1 VVTCISNLKIKDCSI
16 ACGLV
21 IDRDFKRFNQ
31 YCKKKLVTPLKVR
44 LHGCE
49 MMKLPT
55 GSKCLDYLLDGGIET
70 GTITQI
76 YGASGTGK
84 TSICLM
90 LAYNTALSG
99 KKVAYLDTEGL
110 SPERIE
116 QIFREKEALKNVFIY
131 DVVDFKQQSSAI
143 KELGKL
149 CKNENDIK
157 LIIVDSF
164 TFLYRSE
171 LEDLERQ
178 IKIKRELIAQLT
190 FLLGLARKFDL
201 AVVITNQVFTD
212 VKTGEEKPLGGPSI
226 DHISKIIIGLE
237 KINKHR
243 KATLIKHR
251 SKPEGLSCT
260 FTITDKGIE
269 P

>member
-1 VVTCISNLKIKDCSI
+1 
-16 ACGLV
+16 
-21 IDRDFKRFNQ
+21 
-31 YCKKKLVTPLKVR
+31 
-44 LHGCE
+44 
-49 MMKLPT
+49 MKLPT
-55 GSKCLDYLLDGGIET
+55 GSKCLDSLLDGGVET

-90 LAYNTALSG
+90 LAYTTAKSG
-99 KKVAYLDTEGL
+99 LKVAYIDTEGL
-110 SPERIE
+110 SPERVS
-116 QIFREKEALKNVFIY
+116 QIFREREALKNVFIY
-131 DVVDFKQQSSAI
+131 DVIDFKQQSSAI
-143 KELGKL
+143 KELAKL
-149 CKNENDIK
+149 CKDEGVK

-171 LEDLERQ
+171 LEDFDRQ
-178 IKIKRELIAQLT
+178 IRVKRELIAQLT

-226 DHISKIIIGLE
+226 DHISKVIIGLE
-237 KINKHR
+237 KTDKHR
-243 KATLIKHR
+243 RAILVKHR
-251 SKPEGLSCT
+251 SKPEGMSCT
-260 FTITDKGIE
+260 FMITDRGVE